1 MTSMNQV
8 QIIGK
13 ITLEPKFKTFKSG
26 AKLAELGIGIPE
38 SKKKENGEWES
49 AMHFVDVVLWS
60 EQAEYAEAH
69 LKRGDGVMVL
79 GSLQYES
86 WEKDGKKQSKVR
98 VKGKKVQYLEW
109 PTYEAGAQKGRGGAP
124 VRGAAA

>member
-8 QIIGK
+8 QLIGK
-13 ITLEPKFKTFKSG
+13 ITLEPKFKTFQSG

-38 SKKKENGEWES
+38 SRKKENGDWES
-49 AMHFVDVVLWS
+49 TMHFVDVVLWS
-60 EQAEYAEAH
+60 DQAEYAQAH

-86 WEKDGKKQSKVR
+86 WEKEGKKQSKVR
-98 VKGKKVQYLEW
+98 VKGKKVQYIEI
-109 PTYEAGAQKGRGGAP
+109 PAREP
-124 VRGAAA
+124 AALPA